1 MFVKALDEQL
11 RMGTFLA
18 RLSERAFC
26 CVVSVVCPWLTQYR
40 GR

>member
-26 CVVSVVCPWLTQYR
+26 VASVVCPWLTPYR